1 LFIDPALRLPKAKIG
16 GFLLRKKLG
25 LRGSHGRDRVPEGE
39 RPVLLGTH
47 EKVDTAADIH
57 RLIIDLFTGRREA

>member
-1 LFIDPALRLPKAKIG
+1 LILAREKEPGISRIEVIPLDASLV
-16 GFLLRKKLG
+16 
-25 LRGSHGRDRVPEGE
+25 RGSHGCDRLPEGE
-39 RPVLLGTH
+39 RPVLLGTR